1 VQRIIVQHHG
11 DGIVPYFY
19 HKAAEAGVE
28 VNEVDFHYRGT
39 RPSTKEA
46 AIVMLADCVEA
57 AVHSMDDPTRDQVK
71 EMIDKLILARFTDGQ
86 MDDSPLNRRDMSTLA
101 KAFLS
106 VYEGVLHE
114 RVKYPG
120 QE

>member
-1 VQRIIVQHHG
+1 
-11 DGIVPYFY
+11 
-19 HKAAEAGVE
+19 
-28 VNEVDFHYRGT
+28 
-39 RPSTKEA
+39 
-46 AIVMLADCVEA
+46 
-57 AVHSMDDPTRDQVK
+57 
-71 EMIDKLILARFTDGQ
+71 MIDKLILARFTDGQ